1 MKLVMK
7 LSRRINAGGNTM
19 LWTAVLGLLVG
30 SPAHAGSAD
39 DPRWFVSAYAGEVT
53 YTRFNRIIR
62 FETDFRDSYVA
73 AVTGGRVFAYPM
85 RHVQFEVEGQAAWH
99 WGRQH
104 HQELNAAAMARWTQ
118 FPWNARVRTTIALG
132 IGPSFALATP
142 AIERERH
149 DRTSRRL
156 LFMPFEITAGAPG
169 ASWEAKIRVHH
180 RSGAFDVASRASG
193 SNFVA
198 LGARWRF

>member
-1 MKLVMK
+1 MKAWRLTI
-7 LSRRINAGGNTM
+7 SRSGTG
-19 LWTAVLGLLVG
+19 LLLAVLAVTVMA
-30 SPAHAGSAD
+30 PARSAAAD
-39 DPRWFVSAYAGEVT
+39 QARWFVSAYAGEVT

-73 AVTGGRVFAYPM
+73 AIAGGRVFHYPM
-85 RHVQFEVEGQAAWH
+85 RHLQFEVEGQAAWH

-104 HQELNAAAMARWTQ
+104 HQELNAAAIARWTQ

-156 LFMPFEITAGAPG
+156 LFMPFEITVGAPA
-169 ASWEAKIRVHH
+169 ASWEAKVRVHH